1 MSNLHTTARGR
12 QIDMSALQL
21 NNEHVV
27 AIGNM
32 KVNAR
37 GDVLGPGGKIVK
49 TRAEVMAEFHQLK
62 TPMADNSA
70 VQIPVDPL
78 TAPKE
83 TAVKVSTIEED
94 SLEDLDP
101 PLKLVT
107 PMAVDT
113 PVVTETPK
121 VKGKK

>member
-1 MSNLHTTARGR
+1 MSNLHTTARGK

-21 NNEHVV
+21 ANEHVV

-37 GDVLGPGGKIVK
+37 GDVLGSGGKIVK

-62 TPMADNSA
+62 SPMADNSV

-83 TAVKVSTIEED
+83 TKVSTIEED

-101 PLKLVT
+101 PLKMVT
-107 PMAVDT
+107 PVATDT
-113 PVVTETPK
+113 PVVSKAPPTK
-121 VKGKK
+121 SKR